1 MFIHVHPNLSVGPD
15 DWCNWCQRTFFRT
28 VSLRPWA
35 ALPWW
40 SPMRF
45 RFGPVQLKV
54 LGSTLM
60 LGNTPR
66 HSTFRCSVCRRSP
79 LSEAVELKN
88 LTRRIGSQ
96 KMQLGGSGT
105 KQTLMKLFEVVWKQN
120 EESCLHC
127 RETIY
132 GSVWCTVWPTA
143 FHSYGLIDEQQYS
156 SVSAAI
162 AVHNF
167 IAYSESCR
175 PMFAHQKTSDDILE
189 MDMIRKLS
197 HTFKLCVYC
206 FFQDANMFQ
215 ATSSTDLCW
224 LCLKMPAK
232 VWSPEL
238 SRCLALAGAEAS
250 SMSLGWVTL
259 KVGSGTKP
267 TRSNQILRPKV
278 TQWKRVIQDV
288 AIYRYQCSKNV
299 LKNIQVYQS

>member
-45 RFGPVQLKV
+45 RFVPVQLKV
-54 LGSTLM
+54 LGSTPM

-66 HSTFRCSVCRRSP
+66 HSTFQCSLFRRSP
-79 LSEAVELKN
+79 LSDAVELKN
-88 LTRRIGSQ
+88 LTRCIGSQ

-105 KQTLMKLFEVVWKQN
+105 HKADPNEVVR
-120 EESCLHC
+120 SCLKAEPRKLLALSRNHLWIC
-127 RETIY
+127 LVYCI
-132 GSVWCTVWPTA
+132 V
-143 FHSYGLIDEQQYS
+143 HSYGLIDGQQCS

-167 IAYSESCR
+167 IPYSESCR
-175 PMFAHQKTSDDILE
+175 PMFARHQKTSDDMTTSWRWIWSVNFPT
-189 MDMIRKLS
+189 LS
-197 HTFKLCVYC
+197 NYGFIV

-250 SMSLGWVTL
+250 SMSLGWVTF

-267 TRSNQILRPKV
+267 TRSNQI
-278 TQWKRVIQDV
+278 TQWKRIIQDV
-288 AIYRYQCSKNV
+288 AIYRHQCSKNV